1 MAGGKSNARFR
12 QANQEQI
19 MKVTKKTIRTVG
31 VLLLAGLCL
40 LAWPAAAELSLPTL
54 TTKRGIY
61 TNVVITAK
69 TERDIY
75 IRHDGGIGNIKL
87 ADIEDDE
94 ALIALGLKAPPVK
107 VEVAEPTTGET
118 ANVSTSAPSAQE
130 SQVARYQALALE
142 KLKELKKYQPS
153 MTVAGFILSTLL
165 IMYLF
170 GCYCL
175 RLICVKAGHPPGFLI
190 WIPLLQM
197 IPAFRAAGMS
207 GWWFLALFVPLLN
220 LVAQIIWCFKITSA
234 RGKSI
239 WVAILLL
246 LPVFSLFAFLY
257 LAFSSSGEE
266 T

>member
-1 MAGGKSNARFR
+1 MR
-12 QANQEQI
+12 
-19 MKVTKKTIRTVG
+19 VTKKTIRTVG
-31 VLLLAGLCL
+31 VLLLAAVCL
-40 LAWPAAAELSLPTL
+40 LARPAAAELSLPTL

-87 ADIEDDE
+87 VDIEDDD

-107 VEVAEPTTGET
+107 VEVADPSTGEPGT
-118 ANVSTSAPSAQE
+118 ITTNEPSASE
-130 SQVARYQALALE
+130 AQVARYQALALE
-142 KLKELKKYQPS
+142 KLKDLKKYQPS
-153 MTVAGFILSTLL
+153 MTVAGLMLGTLL
-165 IMYLF
+165 ILYLF

-175 RLICVKAGHPPGFLI
+175 RLICMKAGHPPGFLI

-207 GWWFLALFVPLLN
+207 AWWFLALFVPLLN
-220 LVAQIIWCFKITSA
+220 LVAQIMWCFKITSA